1 MSEVGLSEVLMGS
14 RCITYSRWLSTLPS
28 LEKLRAAQ
36 KRSSALL
43 WRELEVGLL
52 WYNRCYMVRA
62 NKITP
67 LSLLMAI
74 IKGKLNKAEKSQLD
88 WIHSFIFNNWI
99 QISSWENQGQGWN
112 TPWMGCQA
120 IIVLDSIQFNFISNK
135 FNSFNLNN
143 IYLLSTQH
151 QFTALQW
158 VSQKHRST
166 NIIVKW

>member
-1 MSEVGLSEVLMGS
+1 MDS

-74 IKGKLNKAEKSQLD
+74 IKGKLNKAGKSQLD
-88 WIHSFIFNNWI
+88 
-99 QISSWENQGQGWN
+99 
-112 TPWMGCQA
+112 
-120 IIVLDSIQFNFISNK
+120 
-135 FNSFNLNN
+135 
-143 IYLLSTQH
+143 
-151 QFTALQW
+151 
-158 VSQKHRST
+158 
-166 NIIVKW
+166 